1 MSKPD
6 DKVDKLGIVS
16 SMRESYLKGD
26 YERFKSYLAD
36 DLVFRVGAIDEVH
49 GPQASADFYINMGLK
64 IIQITGMEIETT
76 WEIDDTAIVE
86 YHITADRANN
96 GGHVTFPC
104 VDIYHFW
111 GAKVY
116 KWHVFPMYRAFAAT

>member
-1 MSKPD
+1 MPD

-16 SMRESYLKGD
+16 NMRESVREGN

-36 DLVFRVGAIDEVH
+36 DLVIRVGATDELH
-49 GPQASADFYINMGLK
+49 GPQAAADFNINMGLK
-64 IIQITGMEIETT
+64 VIRITGMEIETT
-76 WEIDDTAIVE
+76 WEIGDTAIVE
-86 YHITADRANN
+86 YHISGDRVSD
-96 GGHVTFPC
+96 GGHITFPC
-104 VDIYHFW
+104 VDIYHFR